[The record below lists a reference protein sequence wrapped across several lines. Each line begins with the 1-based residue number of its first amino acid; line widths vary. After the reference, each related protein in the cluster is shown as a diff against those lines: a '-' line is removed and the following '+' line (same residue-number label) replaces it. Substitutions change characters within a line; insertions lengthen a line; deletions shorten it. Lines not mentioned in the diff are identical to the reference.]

1 LLTWTRIDCSYRYT
15 GERASEPS
23 SHTGVPA
30 GSAGTRGGDP
40 CGNEARSSPDGL
52 IDNPN
57 PEADP
62 LEPVENVVARLLKSL
77 KGTVVT
83 YEEILEIAPDVGSSP
98 ENFER
103 ILVALTDQ
111 GIEVVESAG
120 QAQNESKTRGKPSSA
135 MAKSAARENEEAAA
149 IRKLDD
155 PIRMYFSQ
163 MAEIPLLKSE
173 EEVRYAKD
181 IESSRNEM
189 RSLIYSTRYGQ
200 EQVIELFE
208 LLLTKQL
215 LIEKA
220 LDVNLS
226 RKGERREFFIELE
239 KSVATLK
246 RSLKASVADFES
258 VRELP
263 GGLSFCDMPT
273 PAGEPQNAGVTAET
287 PRPGKAPAVRK
298 SATHSSQ
305 APSSATLQVQKRLS
319 ARIRRSVRLIEKYHI
334 KISYLARWKLVLE
347 RFGVRVRS
355 EVLNPREQRRFHDLP
370 ALVKANAALFEHY
383 ESFLR
388 RVAAVKTQ
396 FSLYERAKSSLA
408 SGNLRLV
415 VSVAKRYRKRGL
427 SFLDLI
433 QEGNTGLMRATE
445 KFEYRKGYKFSTY
458 ATWWIRQAISRAIAE
473 KSRMIR
479 LPVYMSETMT
489 KLMNISR
496 ELTYKNG
503 QAPNLLEIAEDLD
516 LPRDEVRK
524 ALKLSRPPV
533 SLNNPLGDEDDS
545 TFGDLIEDRNS
556 DSPTVALT
564 QDMLSMRI
572 EDVLDTLSL
581 REREVVKFR
590 FGIGRDTTYTLEEL
604 GKTFKVTRER
614 IRQIEIRA
622 LKKLQHPTRCRTLEG
637 FLE

>member
-1 LLTWTRIDCSYRYT
+1 VP
-15 GERASEPS
+15 GEASP
-23 SHTGVPA
+23 
-30 GSAGTRGGDP
+30 RGDK
-40 CGNEARSSPDGL
+40 ERSSPSGL
-52 IDNPN
+52 IDNLN

-77 KGTVVT
+77 KGTAVT
-83 YEEILEIAPDVGSSP
+83 YEEILELAPDAGS
-98 ENFER
+98 NAGYFDR
-103 ILVALTDQ
+103 ILVALAGQ
-111 GIEVVESAG
+111 GIEIVESDEKAR
-120 QAQNESKTRGKPSSA
+120 ATTKSSARQNEA
-135 MAKSAARENEEAAA
+135 AAKAEKRKRESEEAAA

-163 MAEIPLLKSE
+163 MAEIPLLKRE
-173 EEVRYAKD
+173 EEVEYAKD
-181 IESSRNEM
+181 IESSRNSL
-189 RSLIYSTRYGQ
+189 RSLLYSTRYGQ
-200 EQVIELFE
+200 VQVIDLFE
-208 LLLTKQL
+208 LLLSKQL

-226 RKGERREFFIELE
+226 RKGERHEFFIELE
-239 KSVATLK
+239 KSVVTLK
-246 RSLKASVADFES
+246 KNLKASIIDFES
-258 VRELP
+258 LRTLP
-263 GGLSFCDMPT
+263 DGLSFC
-273 PAGEPQNAGVTAET
+273 NAPVTNGKANGKAKSKLNGKALN
-287 PRPGKAPAVRK
+287 GKAPGRK
-298 SATHSSQ
+298 IPAEVAQ
-305 APSSATLQVQKRLS
+305 LQKRLT
-319 ARIRRSVRLIEKYHI
+319 ARVRRSVALVEKYHI
-334 KISYLARWKLVLE
+334 KISYLARWKLALE
-347 RFGVRVRS
+347 RFGTQIRS
-355 EVLNPREQRRFHDLP
+355 HVLTPSEHRRFHESP
-370 ALVKANAALFEHY
+370 ALSKVNLALFEHY

-388 RVAAVKTQ
+388 RVADVQTQ
-396 FSLYERAKSSLA
+396 FALYEHAKSRLA

-427 SFLDLI
+427 AFLDLI

-516 LPRDEVRK
+516 LPREEVRK

-556 DSPTVALT
+556 DSPTVAVT
-564 QDMLSMRI
+564 QEMLRTRLD
-572 EDVLDTLSL
+572 DVLETLSL

-604 GKTFKVTRER
+604 GRRFKVTRER

-622 LKKLQHPTRCRTLEG
+622 LKKLQHPTRCRSLEG